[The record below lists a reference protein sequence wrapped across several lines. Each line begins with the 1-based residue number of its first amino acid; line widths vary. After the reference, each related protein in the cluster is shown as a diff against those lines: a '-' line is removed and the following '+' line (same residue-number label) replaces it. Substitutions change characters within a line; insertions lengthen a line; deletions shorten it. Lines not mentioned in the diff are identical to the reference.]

1 MEDILSLFKRLGSSR
16 KRSIKLEQ
24 VSNGNAKRI
33 EDQAELSN
41 GSSSSSS
48 NCDVKQPS
56 SGKKAKK
63 AKNSPTERRILNKQK
78 GRKGCKN
85 KKCKP
90 KNRCQTCS
98 SSLHSVDGNRKDGSS
113 SVASLNSENAKIFE
127 DEDDLFAERSD
138 AGVYMSSEG
147 GSSSSPAAS
156 ERLTRRSRNLENTSV
171 TSPRPASVCAIGN
184 NNVNS
189 SASIIDGSLYHRPA
203 SAFLN
208 PSQGTA

>member
-41 GSSSSSS
+41 GIGSSSSSS

-98 SSLHSVDGNRKDGSS
+98 SSLHAADGSI
-113 SVASLNSENAKIFE
+113 SVASLNSENARIFE

-138 AGVYMSSEG
+138 AGVYMSSER

-156 ERLTRRSRNLENTSV
+156 ERLTRRSRNLENTSSV
-171 TSPRPASVCAIGN
+171 TSSRPASVCAIGN
-184 NNVNS
+184 NINS
-189 SASIIDGSLYHRPA
+189 SASIIEGSLYHRPA
-203 SAFLN
+203 SAILN